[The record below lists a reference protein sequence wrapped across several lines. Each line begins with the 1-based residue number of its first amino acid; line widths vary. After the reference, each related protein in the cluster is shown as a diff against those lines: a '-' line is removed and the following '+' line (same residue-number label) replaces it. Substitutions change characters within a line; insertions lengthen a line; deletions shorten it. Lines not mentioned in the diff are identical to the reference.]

1 MNKDAFIEMC
11 HNIYDPIHGKELVK
25 KIFYPIKESELIIL
39 IKIYNNEFYQR
50 AYMIQKYIES
60 INTLK
65 NTIKIYESREL
76 DTSVFY
82 INAIQH
88 FTNKDY

>member
-39 IKIYNNEFYQR
+39 IKIYNNEFKYFDKG
-50 AYMIQKYIES
+50 IQSAKYA
-60 INTLK
+60 TTRGDLFFLCV
-65 NTIKIYESREL
+65 Y
-76 DTSVFY
+76 
-82 INAIQH
+82 
-88 FTNKDY
+88 